1 MARWSVQI
9 IGGKRTELLGYVR
22 AADERKGSPKPS
34 KSLRSQPTGGSHYRC
49 SGEHW
54 MVPAAE
60 EGSLMARWRV
70 EMFRKRLERLGTID
84 AGIAQ
89 AGLGNAGRL
98 KDPASQKG
106 HSSIKGPQFRHY
118 PDAIRKHVP
127 RGANP
132 TDAPDA
138 TAHDGNH
145 RTARG
150 SLGHYI
156 EHDSGTYRLKFAD
169 GTDMESN
176 EHGQAYPARPS
187 SQQMDDLMDS
197 GRLKP
202 DGHRYKLKNAPRR

>member
-98 KDPASQKG
+98 KDP
-106 HSSIKGPQFRHY
+106 
-118 PDAIRKHVP
+118 
-127 RGANP
+127 
-132 TDAPDA
+132 
-138 TAHDGNH
+138 
-145 RTARG
+145 
-150 SLGHYI
+150 
-156 EHDSGTYRLKFAD
+156 
-169 GTDMESN
+169 
-176 EHGQAYPARPS
+176 
-187 SQQMDDLMDS
+187 
-197 GRLKP
+197 
-202 DGHRYKLKNAPRR
+202 